1 MKLLLSALLFLAAL
15 CISFL
20 AFGDT
25 MDLRLHKAA
34 ATRDVAAICQL
45 LDNGAAIE
53 ARDAKG
59 ATPLQH
65 ARSRGYAEIV
75 KLLETAGAT

>member
-25 MDLRLHKAA
+25 MDLRLHKA
-34 ATRDVAAICQL
+34 
-45 LDNGAAIE
+45 AAIE

>member
-1 MKLLLSALLFLAAL
+1 MLIDAGA
-15 CISFL
+15 
-20 AFGDT
+20 
-25 MDLRLHKAA
+25 
-34 ATRDVAAICQL
+34 DVNL
-45 LDNGAAIE
+45 GNND
-53 ARDAKG
+53 G